1 MSTKVIIILS
11 AVFLIILGI
20 MGGGFFMMWNK
31 INTAGQV
38 SAAEEKNQVEEK
50 KAAIDKMGPLHPLET
65 FIVNLADEGGNR
77 YLRVTMTLE
86 VKDDSVVDTIQ
97 KGLPQIRNVVLMTLP
112 NKTYNDIYTVEGKDA
127 LRGELI
133 AQFNSLLPPESITNI
148 FFTEFVV
155 Q

>member
-11 AVFLIILGI
+11 AVFIFMLSV
-20 MGGGFFMMWNK
+20 MGGGFFLMWSK
-31 INTAGQV
+31 ISTASQAPAV
-38 SAAEEKNQVEEK
+38 EEDKEVAEK

-86 VKDDSVVDTIQ
+86 VKDETVVDTIQ

-112 NKTYNDIYTVEGKDA
+112 NKSYNDIYTLEGKDA
-127 LRGELI
+127 LRSELI
-133 AQFNSLLPPESITNI
+133 GQFNRLLPPESITNI